1 MYKSGGRIG
10 QGVRFLS
17 LRKEKMTYK
26 TDKMHV
32 ATSNFVVA
40 RDLSKRRC
48 KQTKKQKKNK
58 RHE

>member
-1 MYKSGGRIG
+1 MYKSEGRIG

-17 LRKEKMTYK
+17 LRKEEMTYK

-32 ATSNFVVA
+32 TLWNFAVA

-48 KQTKKQKKNK
+48 KQTKKQKKTTT
-58 RHE
+58 

>member
-1 MYKSGGRIG
+1 MYKSEGRIG

-32 ATSNFVVA
+32 THRNFVVA
-40 RDLSKRRC
+40 RDLSKRGC
-48 KQTKKQKKNK
+48 KQTKTINLKT
-58 RHE
+58 